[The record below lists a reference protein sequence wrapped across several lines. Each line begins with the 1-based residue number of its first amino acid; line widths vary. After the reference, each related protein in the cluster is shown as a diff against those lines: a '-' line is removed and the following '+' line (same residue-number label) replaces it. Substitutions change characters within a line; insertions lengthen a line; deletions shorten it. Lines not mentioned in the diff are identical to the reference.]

1 MIKRTKNKI
10 SPLIPFRFFPENP
23 EETAAEITRL
33 CKDYRL
39 YRIMLC
45 WPPKS
50 DRSTGLPQIE
60 KFAKL
65 GKTAAALRKK
75 VPEKVELNWW
85 FSSTLKTGAGFTP
98 VTDCRGVTAPFSSC
112 PLDENFRKRVC
123 DGVQAFIKEAHPP
136 LVLLEDD
143 FQLANHPGLWF
154 GCCCDLHLK
163 KFNDLNGTNYSRDD
177 LKEIW
182 SRNSS
187 ESIALRLKYSHFCA
201 DTLVDFAGAIS
212 HAAAA
217 ADPQTRL
224 GLCQD
229 GSWPRDG
236 NGTVRIARA
245 LAGKNRPFVRL
256 YGSSYCVD
264 TPTEFPEMEFMAR
277 YCLEHFPEEIECLME
292 IDTYPHTTWFS
303 SVGRAKTLSR
313 QSLFSGGDDFLY
325 YALQYLNDPLE
336 EKAYL
341 DYWKKAEKQLN
352 VLKEEASGF
361 TPSGVRIHFNPDAP
375 AACPCDGR
383 RNFHVRTPWSEV
395 LGRMGIPYTTGKAAC
410 TMLSGRENVLLLK
423 DEEIR
428 SMLSGG
434 LILDGGAARTLL
446 ERGYGQWL
454 GVKLSEHTFVPPSL
468 ERILS
473 TDQELYNFILAPAGS
488 EVGSNVLNLEPLP
501 GAEVLSVYESNPRQI
516 TGNGMIRFAN
526 ALGGRIVVIPLVFP
540 TLSSNIFCYRKQQM
554 LRELINWCSGKELY
568 AAVTEVSNVWLS
580 TGIDSHEKQ
589 LLLSIVNLSPDI
601 RKSMKL
607 VVAQQFAGADAEIL
621 TLSGKWKKLPVKCV
635 ENKLVLKTN
644 FETLDP
650 VIIKL
655 SISRETV

>member
-10 SPLIPFRFFPENP
+10 SPLIPFRFFSENL

-50 DRSTGLPQIE
+50 GRLTGLPE
-60 KFAKL
+60 PEEFARL
-65 GKTAAALRKK
+65 GRSAALLRKM
-75 VPEKVELNWW
+75 VPEQTELNWW
-85 FSSTLKTGAGFTP
+85 FGSTLKTGAGFTS
-98 VTDCRGVTAPFSSC
+98 VMDCRGEKAPYSSC
-112 PLDENFRKRVC
+112 PLDEQFRQKVC
-123 DGVQAFIKEAHPP
+123 AGVQAFIREAHPP
-136 LVLLEDD
+136 MVLLEDD
-143 FQLANHPGLWF
+143 FQLGNHPGLWF
-154 GCCCDLHLK
+154 GCCCDLHLA
-163 KFNDLNGTNYSRDD
+163 KFNALNNSNYTREN

-182 SRNSS
+182 SSCTP
-187 ESIALRLKYSHFCA
+187 ESIALRLKYSYFGA
-201 DTLVDFAGAIS
+201 DTLADFAGAIS
-212 HAAAA
+212 RAAQE
-217 ADPQTRL
+217 ADPNTRL

-277 YCLEHFPEEIECLME
+277 YCLEHFPEDIECFME

-303 SVGRAKTLSR
+303 STGRARTLSR

-352 VLKEEASGF
+352 VLKQEASGF
-361 TPSGVRIHFNPDAP
+361 TPSGVRIYFNPDAP

-383 RNFHVRTPWSEV
+383 RNFHVRSPWSEV
-395 LGRMGIPYTTGKAAC
+395 LGRMGIAYTTGKAAC

-428 SMLSGG
+428 SLLSGG
-434 LILDGGAARTLL
+434 LILDGSAARTLL

-454 GVKLSEHTFVPPSL
+454 GVKLSEHAFVPPSL

-488 EVGSNVLNLEPLP
+488 ETGSNVLNLEPLS
-501 GAEVLSVYESNPRQI
+501 GAEVLSVYESDPRQI
-516 TGNGMIRFAN
+516 TGNGMIRFTN
-526 ALGGRIVVIPLVFP
+526 TLGGRIVVIPLVFP

-554 LRELINWCSGKELY
+554 LRELINWCSGKEPD
-568 AAVTEVSNVWLS
+568 AVITEVSNVWIS
-580 TGIDSHEKQ
+580 TGIDSQGKQ
-589 LLLSIVNLSPDI
+589 LLLSIVNLSPDV

-607 VVAQQFAGADAEIL
+607 IVAPRFADAEAEIL
-621 TLSGKWKKLPVKCV
+621 TLSGKWKKLPVSRV
-635 ENKLVLKTN
+635 ENRLTLKTN

-655 SISRETV
+655 SISKENV